1 MTTRRRGLSAS
12 AVLLGAALAG
22 CEIGSRT
29 VGYEPLEAI
38 EPGIEHELE
47 LRGTCGDLG
56 VFATDGAE
64 SVVLFAAFPGTLR
77 EADVGSAIL
86 RRTHA
91 AADDAIRLRL
101 TRGEELLTD
110 WCNRDPPAGAI
121 GFESWR
127 PVQGDA
133 QRGVVELEIDP
144 GTPGDGAAVVHM
156 TATDVTFVDEDGA
169 MLSIASLEVGPL
181 AAGD

>member
-1 MTTRRRGLSAS
+1 MTTRRRPGAR
-12 AVLLGAALAG
+12 AVLFGAALAG
-22 CEIGSRT
+22 CEVGSRT
-29 VGYEPLEAI
+29 VGYEPLDAI
-38 EPGIEHELE
+38 EPGIEDELE
-47 LRGTCGDLG
+47 LRGACGDLG
-56 VFATDGAE
+56 LFATDGAE

-77 EADVGSAIL
+77 EADAGSAIL
-86 RRTHA
+86 RRIHA
-91 AADDAIRLRL
+91 AADEAIRLRL
-101 TRGEELLTD
+101 TRGEQLLTD

-144 GTPGDGAAVVHM
+144 GTPGDGVAVVRM
-156 TATDVTFVDEDGA
+156 TVTDVTFVDEDDA

-181 AAGD
+181 AAED